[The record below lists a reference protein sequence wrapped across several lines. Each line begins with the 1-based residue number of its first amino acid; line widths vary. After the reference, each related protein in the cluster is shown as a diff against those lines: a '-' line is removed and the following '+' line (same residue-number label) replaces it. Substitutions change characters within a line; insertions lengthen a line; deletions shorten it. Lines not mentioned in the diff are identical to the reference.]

1 MRERIAVAFGLVLK
15 TAREAAGLSQ
25 KELALCARVDRTY
38 PSLLE
43 RGLRTPTLGTLV
55 TLAQLLGIAA
65 EALVRR
71 TQLQLRRLPTLT
83 KRKRRSHRK
92 RSRSKRRR

>member
-1 MRERIAVAFGLVLK
+1 MRERIAVAFGRVLK

-25 KELALCARVDRTY
+25 EALAVSARVDRTY

-43 RGLRTPTLGTLV
+43 RGLRSPTLGTLV
-55 TLAQLLGIAA
+55 ALAPLLGIAP

-71 TQLQLRRLPTLT
+71 TQVQLRRLPKVT
-83 KRKRRSHRK
+83 KRKRASQRK
-92 RSRSKRRR
+92 RSRSKRR